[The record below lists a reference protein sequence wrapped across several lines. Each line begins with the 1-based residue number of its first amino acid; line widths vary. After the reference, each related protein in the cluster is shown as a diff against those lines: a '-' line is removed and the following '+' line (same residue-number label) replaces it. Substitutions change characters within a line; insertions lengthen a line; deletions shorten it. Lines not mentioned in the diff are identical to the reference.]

1 MAKSAIEWTES
12 TWNPMTGCTKVSP
25 GCKHCYAE
33 RMAVRLQAM
42 GQPNYEK
49 GFEVALHHHAL
60 ELPLRWKRPQI
71 VFVNSMS
78 DIFHDKVPDEF
89 VHRVF
94 EVMREARW
102 HTFQVLT
109 KRAERMD
116 KLDHKIDWPPNVWMG
131 VSVETR
137 DFLFRI
143 DHLRTVPAHVKFIS
157 FEPLLEALGK
167 INLSG
172 IDWAIVGGESGPKA
186 RAIDE
191 AWVIHI
197 RDQCRVAGVPFF
209 FKQWGGTNKK
219 KAGRM
224 LDGRT
229 WDEMPRLVV
238 PSEAQASTRSLI
250 GLESESRAAAA
261 QGVRQSAVVRRGGYP
276 LR

>member
-60 ELPLRWKRPQI
+60 ELPLRWKRPQM

-78 DIFHDKVPDEF
+78 DIFHDKVPEEF

-109 KRAERMD
+109 KRAECME
-116 KLDHKIDWPPNVWMG
+116 KLAHTIDWPPNVWMG

-137 DFLFRI
+137 KYLFRI
-143 DHLRTVPAHVKFIS
+143 DHLRTVPTRVRFIS
-157 FEPLLEALGK
+157 FEPLLEALGT

-172 IDWAIVGGESGPKA
+172 IDWAIVGGESGPRA
-186 RAIDE
+186 RPMAKR
-191 AWVIHI
+191 WVVEM
-197 RDQCRVAGVPFF
+197 RDQCLAAGVLFF

-219 KAGRM
+219 KSGRL

-229 WDEMPRLVV
+229 WDEMPTPTVA
-238 PSEAQASTRSLI
+238 PSATALRGSLTGLRS
-250 GLESESRAAAA
+250 GDRAKFAA
-261 QGVRQSAVVRRGGYP
+261 GCEDGYK
-276 LR
+276 